1 MRQYDD
7 YDADEP
13 YVVIEKTS
21 GSVSSFVLGLAV
33 GAGIALLVA
42 PRSGEETRRDLRR
55 RARQMR
61 SAAQEAAEDFTDSMV
76 DRYEHAK
83 RTVEEKIE
91 TARQAIE
98 MKRRQA
104 SEAIRAGREAA
115 NQARAE
121 LEARIAET
129 KAAYQA
135 GTDVARGVRRT
146 PSATGGELPSE
157 EDREPETT

>member
-21 GSVSSFVLGLAV
+21 GSMSSFFLGLAV

-55 RARQMR
+55 QARR
-61 SAAQEAAEDFTDSMV
+61 VTSAAQEAAEDFTDSMV

-83 RTVEEKIE
+83 RTVEEKLE

-135 GTDVARGVRRT
+135 GTEVARSRHR
-146 PSATGGELPSE
+146 PAAGGELPSE